1 MLWNL
6 LLSQGF
12 QPSKSFGMLLN
23 PGMNGFLGNYQG
35 FLSGSL
41 PGLIALFMSI
51 SALYFI
57 YRASLSPSLNGGTLH
72 KPIYAIILALMSLEI
87 LYVLLSLESYVF
99 GSIWS
104 SGVDWDTL
112 ILQTSGSSLL
122 SGNGI
127 VRFILIAGYDIPI
140 IAIFVIMAVRA
151 ALLLFAYV
159 TLPFISLAIM
169 IPPIEKYAL
178 TVWRTVIESSVLP
191 IFMLLAF
198 YPMVMVP
205 GNSLVQIGSLFLSA
219 SIPLLLVE
227 RSRIFGN
234 LTGSLTS
241 VTMFDSL
248 FESVS
253 PSMAIPAIENYV
265 LDSTLAG
272 EMQRMGLPPVAGGI
286 ENGSARNT
294 YAVDWN
300 AAYQKS
306 YAEKP

>member
-1 MLWNL
+1 M
-6 LLSQGF
+6 LLS
-12 QPSKSFGMLLN
+12 
-23 PGMNGFLGNYQG
+23 PGMSGFLGNYQG
-35 FLSGSL
+35 FIGGSL
-41 PGLIALFMSI
+41 PGLIAIFLSI
-51 SALYFI
+51 FALYFI
-57 YRASLSPSLNGGTLH
+57 YRASFSSSLSGASLH

-87 LYVLLSLESYVF
+87 LHVLLSLESYVF

-104 SGVDWDTL
+104 SGVDWNTL
-112 ILQTSGSSLL
+112 ILQTSGPSLI
-122 SGNGI
+122 SDNGL

-140 IAIFVIMAVRA
+140 IAAFVIMAVRA

-178 TVWRTVIESSVLP
+178 TIWRTVIESSVLP

-205 GNSLVQIGSLFLSA
+205 GNSLLQIGSLFLSA

-241 VTMFDSL
+241 VTMFDGL
-248 FESVS
+248 FESIS
-253 PSMAIPAIENYV
+253 PSLAIPAIGNYV
-265 LDSTLAG
+265 SDGTLAG
-272 EMQRMGLPPVAGGI
+272 EMQRMGLPPVAGGT
-286 ENGSARNT
+286 ENGSAWNS